1 MNDVNGAYV
10 AGTDVNPD
18 QPSIARKPKT
28 ATRAARI
35 VKAARRT
42 MAANVRSPRRL
53 VGPGAPAWPGP
64 VRSGEAVAVTGA
76 PCRGGATSGYDD
88 RDAVVPA
95 RVWSAPGGDLRDDRR
110 RLLRQRRGEGRRA
123 GSVRSGLLAL
133 AGHHIGEVALDHV
146 GGGRVTVGGA
156 GQQGRR
162 QHPTVRAPGRGGA
175 GDGRG
180 PARARE
186 AGRRRGLR
194 QDLAGAL
201 GARRVVVAADL
212 DRHDA

>member
-18 QPSIARKPKT
+18 QPSIARKTKT

-64 VRSGEAVAVTGA
+64 LRSGEAVAVTGA
-76 PCRGGATSGYDD
+76 PCRGGATSGYDG

-110 RLLRQRRGEGRRA
+110 RLLRQRR
-123 GSVRSGLLAL
+123 
-133 AGHHIGEVALDHV
+133 VA
-146 GGGRVTVGGA
+146 GGR
-156 GQQGRR
+156 
-162 QHPTVRAPGRGGA
+162 
-175 GDGRG
+175 
-180 PARARE
+180 
-186 AGRRRGLR
+186 
-194 QDLAGAL
+194 
-201 GARRVVVAADL
+201 ARRVRRGALCA
-212 DRHDA
+212 RGPHPRG